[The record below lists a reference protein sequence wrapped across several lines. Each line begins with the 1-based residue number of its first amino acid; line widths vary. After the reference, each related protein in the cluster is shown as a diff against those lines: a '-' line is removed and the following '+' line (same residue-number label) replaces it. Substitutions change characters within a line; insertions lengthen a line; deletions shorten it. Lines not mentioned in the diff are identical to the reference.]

1 MMDGI
6 FLLLGTNL
14 GNRKQNLKK
23 ARILLKSNFI
33 KIKSL
38 SSLYESEP
46 WGIAQQPPFYNQ
58 AIEIYTG
65 LPPEELLIYLKN
77 IEKHLGRVQIERW
90 KERIIDIDILYY
102 QSEIIDTPV
111 LKIPHPEIQNRRF
124 TLLPLN
130 EIAPDFIHPIL
141 KKNQR
146 ELLEL
151 CQDTLQVNRLF

>member
-1 MMDGI
+1 MIDGV

-14 GNRKQNLKK
+14 GDRKQNLET
-23 ARILLKSNFI
+23 ARLFLKSSFI

-46 WGIAQQPPFYNQ
+46 WGIARQPAFYNQ
-58 AIEIYTG
+58 AIEILTQ
-65 LPPEELLIYLKN
+65 LSPEKLLIFLKN
-77 IEKHLGRVQIERW
+77 IEQDMGRVQNERW

-102 QSEIIDTPV
+102 QDKINDDPF
-111 LKIPHPEIQNRRF
+111 LKIPHPEIPNRKF
-124 TLLPLN
+124 TLMPLN

-141 KKNQR
+141 KLNQR

-151 CQDTLQVNRLF
+151 CDDPLEVNKI